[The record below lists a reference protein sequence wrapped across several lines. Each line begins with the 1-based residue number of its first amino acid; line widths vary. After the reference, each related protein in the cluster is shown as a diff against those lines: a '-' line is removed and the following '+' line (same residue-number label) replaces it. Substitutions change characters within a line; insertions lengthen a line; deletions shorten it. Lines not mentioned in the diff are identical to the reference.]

1 VTFGYPAEETTDPSV
16 CYRHPD
22 RQSWILCQRCGRTIC
37 PECQIQAP
45 VGVQCPECV
54 REAGGSVRWTPTV
67 IQGGAARGSSTRR
80 SPAWVRR
87 LGSMLKPEGG
97 APALSWGIAAAAVL
111 FWVVGWFTGL
121 PYALLAALPQVPW
134 QVWRLVTGIVAY
146 PPGFGLT
153 TLIFFALSMVFWFL
167 NAPGAEKTMGRPRF
181 AAIVLTATIVGNAAM
196 MLFGLPGYG
205 IGAALFGIFAAYLI
219 AAWDYPPA
227 RNQILIMLGIN
238 LLINLLLGGFGIP
251 AILGGAIAGAGAEFL
266 LRWFAQNRRNVS
278 PATPYLIVFGA
289 AIAIAA
295 IAVIRLIAAPVGLG

>member
-67 IQGGAARGSSTRR
+67 IQGGAARGSSARR

-97 APALSWGIAAAAVL
+97 APALSWGVAAAAIL
-111 FWVVGWFTGL
+111 FWVVGWFTTL
-121 PYALLAALPQVPW
+121 PFSILAADPSRPL

-146 PPGFGLT
+146 PPGFSVV
-153 TLIFFALSMVFWFL
+153 TLLFFALSMVFWFL

-181 AAIVLTATIVGNAAM
+181 AAIVLAATIVGNAAM
-196 MLFGLPGYG
+196 MLFGSYGYG
-205 IGAALFGIFAAYLI
+205 IGSALFGIFAAYLI
-219 AAWDYPPA
+219 AMWDYPAA

-238 LLINLLLGGFGIP
+238 VLLNLFFGGFGIP
-251 AILGGAIAGAGAEFL
+251 AIIGGAIAGAGAEFL
-266 LRWFAQNRRNVS
+266 LRWFEQNRSRVNRS
-278 PATPYLIVFGA
+278 TPYLIVFGA
-289 AIAIAA
+289 AVAIAL
-295 IAVIRLIAAPVGLG
+295 IAVLRLTLAPVTG